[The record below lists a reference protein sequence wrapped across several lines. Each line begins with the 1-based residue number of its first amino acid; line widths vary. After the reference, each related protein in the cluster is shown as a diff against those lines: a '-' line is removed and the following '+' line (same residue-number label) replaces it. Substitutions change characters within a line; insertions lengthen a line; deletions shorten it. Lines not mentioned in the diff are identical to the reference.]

1 MASLNKRG
9 FPEDR
14 HLTHN
19 SRMPG
24 MTFQCMV
31 LLINKNKGAAILPE
45 PISLRAEGPGRGE
58 GEQE

>member
-1 MASLNKRG
+1 
-9 FPEDR
+9 
-14 HLTHN
+14 
-19 SRMPG
+19 MPG
-24 MTFQCMV
+24 MTFQCVV